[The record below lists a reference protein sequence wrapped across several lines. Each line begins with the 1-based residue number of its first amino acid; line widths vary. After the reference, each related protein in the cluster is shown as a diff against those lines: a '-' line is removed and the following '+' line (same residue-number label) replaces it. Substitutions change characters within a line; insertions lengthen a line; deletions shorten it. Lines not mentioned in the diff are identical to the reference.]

1 MKRLMIIS
9 TIWTALGLT
18 AAALAADAETSA
30 SAGGFRGS
38 RSGTATATASF
49 DGDVGF
55 TRTDSRSGRVN
66 VARGV
71 AVGFDE
77 DGLSLSISNA
87 IDPRFGPAIAT
98 NFNMSIDR
106 DGDVSTSGG
115 LGLVSGPGFRQVTAG
130 GATGTGF
137 VQPHATSFASGDTDA
152 RGRVIASTRSYSS
165 PRSVP
170 IRVIHQPRPE
180 PRRVIVLRGR

>member
-9 TIWTALGLT
+9 TVWTALSLT
-18 AAALAADAETSA
+18 GAALGADAETSA

-38 RSGTATATASF
+38 RNGTATATASYE
-49 DGDVGF
+49 GDVGF
-55 TRTDSRSGRVN
+55 ARTDSRSGRVN

-87 IDPRFGPAIAT
+87 IDPRFGPAVAT
-98 NFNMSIDR
+98 NFNISIDR
-106 DGDVSTSGG
+106 DGDVATSGG
-115 LGLVSGPGFRQVTAG
+115 VSLANGPGYRQASAG
-130 GATGTGF
+130 GNTGTGF

-152 RGRVIASTRSYSS
+152 RGRVIASTRSFSS

-170 IRVIHQPRPE
+170 IRVIHDPRPE
-180 PRRVIVLRGR
+180 PRRVIMLRGR